1 MKYATLYG
9 LIFGF
14 MLAVGALWQGLLGFL
29 VVLVLAGIGGL
40 LGAHLEGRIDLGNLL
55 NVNLRGS
62 GRS

>member
-1 MKYATLYG
+1 MKFATLYG

-29 VVLVLAGIGGL
+29 IVFVLAGIGGL
-40 LGAHLEGRIDLGNLL
+40 IGAHLEGRIDLGNLL

>member
-29 VVLVLAGIGGL
+29 VVLVLAGQFRKQPELGIKKPKIGTEAGL
-40 LGAHLEGRIDLGNLL
+40 
-55 NVNLRGS
+55 
-62 GRS
+62 